1 MADLLDDEDKKEAG
15 GPLAF
20 QAPDPSRGGTFDARK
35 PETWPRPD
43 GLTWGDHIYKP
54 GKPLSARHRRLALL
68 VWEGKTNKE
77 ISERMNIDSQTIAK
91 LKSYKEFKDEIEKL
105 NNMAYQATIQ
115 ERLKDM
121 GPLAMDTIEEI
132 LKSDDNSIKPML
144 KADLAKWVAEKL
156 DGKAKQSVD
165 HQSSTLTDFM
175 EALKGLQ
182 AQRALP
188 GAARPEP
195 KSLAD
200 TLDNAGE
207 VIDVTPAPEGKFVNW
222 IDSNLDK

>member
-1 MADLLDDEDKKEAG
+1 MADLLDDDDKKD

-20 QAPDPSRGGTFDARK
+20 QAPDPSLGGTFNSK
-35 PETWPRPD
+35 LPETWARPD

-54 GKPLSARHRRLALL
+54 GKPLSARHRRVAQL

-77 ISERMNIDSQTIAK
+77 IEEKMGIDSQTISK
-91 LKSYKEFKDEIEKL
+91 LKGYKEFKEEIEKL
-105 NNMAYQATIQ
+105 NDLAYQATIQ

-132 LKSDDNSIKPML
+132 LKSEDNNVKPML

-156 DGKAKQSVD
+156 DGKAKQQVD

-182 AQRALP
+182 NRAAVP
-188 GAARPEP
+188 DTRRG
-195 KSLAD
+195 
-200 TLDNAGE
+200 TLDGPAE
-207 VIDVTPAPEGKFVNW
+207 HPDVIDVTPSGEGKFVNW
-222 IDSNLDK
+222 IDSNLEE